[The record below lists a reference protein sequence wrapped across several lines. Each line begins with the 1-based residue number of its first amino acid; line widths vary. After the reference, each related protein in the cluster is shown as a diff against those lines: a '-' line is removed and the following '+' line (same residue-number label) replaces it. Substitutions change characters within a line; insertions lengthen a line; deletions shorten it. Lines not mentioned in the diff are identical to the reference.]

1 LDNNTSSSLLLSIAI
16 AAISALMVACSAG
29 STLNVQNPPA
39 ASNSQ
44 ALTVAFQP
52 APPSSLVISGT
63 VQATAIVQNDVN
75 KAGVDWSISCA
86 RTGECGSLS
95 SPHTTS
101 GQAVTYSA
109 PASIQGNAETV
120 TITAFAT
127 ADHTVNV
134 HSRIA
139 VTAFG
144 SILSGTYVIGTSG
157 SDQLFFLPYHRAG
170 VLTLDGNGGVV
181 AGEQTVNFADP
192 NTGLLTSVTDAITG
206 GNYFVGPDG
215 RGSLTINTHD
225 TNIGQNGIETFSL
238 VVLSAS
244 RVLLNKFDDQN
255 LEGTSNETSIGTL
268 DLQSSLQAPSLGY
281 AFVANGA
288 DTSGNA
294 TALGGVFN
302 IDSPLAISGSGS
314 AFDVVSPTLY
324 GPGVFT
330 TSSAVSGNVS
340 PPDTFGAFQVSL
352 ATDFG
357 NVRFNAYPIDA
368 NRAKLIESDGTF
380 AMTMGDAY
388 NQGAATG
395 TYHKKI
401 DFTGTY
407 AFGIFG
413 RDLSGSTASLST
425 AGLFSTTGNGTL
437 TTGFIDETQFGDA
450 VQFSDRFTA
459 VYAVGLGTVPA
470 GVPDAAGTGRYFIPP
485 STVTGFP
492 NFTFSKPANGSGPAW
507 VFYMTTTGGPVLM
520 LDAETEPALA
530 SGLVG
535 GGVGTGIA
543 HPVVAGSSFSGSY
556 GIIFSQNLGSE
567 SDVVGE
573 ITASDNNI
581 TSGLL
586 NLGIQQ
592 PDDTSLT
599 GSFVTGVI
607 ANRLHGTMSDDN
619 FGTLQMA
626 LYPIDPSQG
635 FFIERDLSSGLG
647 LTFGYY
653 SARTPVCQGCP

>member
-1 LDNNTSSSLLLSIAI
+1 MDNNASSRLLLSIAI
-16 AAISALMVACSAG
+16 AAISALMVACSGG

-39 ASNSQ
+39 SSNSQ
-44 ALTVAFQP
+44 ALTIAFKP
-52 APPSSLVISGT
+52 APPTSIVINGT
-63 VQATAIVQNDVN
+63 ATATAVVQNDVN
-75 KAGVDWSISCA
+75 KAGVDWTISCA
-86 RTGECGSLS
+86 QTLECGSLS
-95 SPHTTS
+95 SPHTDS
-101 GQAVTYSA
+101 GKAVTYSA
-109 PASIQGNAETV
+109 PLSIHGNAEAV

-127 ADHTVNV
+127 ADHTANAQ
-134 HSRIA
+134 SRIT

-144 SILSGTYVIGTSG
+144 SVLSGTYVIGTSG
-157 SDQLFFLPYHRAG
+157 SDQSLFLPYHRAG

-181 AGEQTVNFADP
+181 AGERTVNFSDP
-192 NTGLLTSVTDAITG
+192 NTGVFTSVTDPITG
-206 GNYFVGPDG
+206 GNYFVGRDG
-215 RGSLTINTHD
+215 RGSLTINTHN
-225 TNIGQNGIETFSL
+225 TNVGQNGVETFSL

-255 LEGTSNETSIGTL
+255 LQGTSNETSVGTL
-268 DLQSSLQAPSLGY
+268 DLQSTPPAPSAGY
-281 AFVANGA
+281 AFVTNGA
-288 DTSGNA
+288 DTSGNP

-302 IDSPLAISGSGS
+302 IDSPSAISGSGS
-314 AFDVVSPTLY
+314 AFDLVSPNLY

-330 TSSAVSGNVS
+330 PSSVVSGNVS

-357 NVRFNAYPIDA
+357 NVRFNAYPIDGSH
-368 NRAKLIESDGTF
+368 AKLIESDGTVG
-380 AMTMGDAY
+380 MTMGDAY
-388 NQGAATG
+388 NQGASTG
-395 TYHKKI
+395 TYHKKA

-413 RDLSGSTASLST
+413 RDLTSSTASLST

-437 TTGFIDETQFGDA
+437 TTGFIDETQLGNG
-450 VQFSDRFTA
+450 VQFSDTFNA

-470 GVPDAAGTGRYFIPP
+470 GIPDAAGIGRYFIPP
-485 STVTGFP
+485 STLTGFP
-492 NFTFSKPANGSGPAW
+492 NFTFSNPANGSGPAW

-520 LDAETEPALA
+520 LDAEIEPTLT
-530 SGLVG
+530 SGLFG
-535 GGVGTGIA
+535 GGAGTGIA
-543 HPVVAGSSFSGSY
+543 YPLVAGSSFSGSY
-556 GIIFSQNLGSE
+556 GTIFTQNLGFE

-599 GSFVTGVI
+599 GSFVTGSI
-607 ANRLHGTMSDDN
+607 ANRLHGTMLDDN
-619 FGTLQMA
+619 FGPLDMA

-635 FFIERDLSSGLG
+635 FFIERDLSIGGG

-653 SARTPVCQGCP
+653 AARTPVCQGCP